1 MVRIILLSLIKA
13 NFGRQNISTGINV
26 FFRRRGNFT
35 VAQQISDMFRVF
47 VPVFNNQENTVITP
61 LLATGHQVGM
71 NALHVLIFYLFISI

>member
-1 MVRIILLSLIKA
+1 MFRIYSYDIQHKFLKA
-13 NFGRQNISTGINV
+13 NYIDRNLF

-61 LLATGHQVGM
+61 LLATGHQVGIST
-71 NALHVLIFYLFISI
+71 VLRKPD